1 MRQIDQHTIFSTAL
15 MKSTL
20 ITSSLALTLGL
31 VGFFIGRATQPADA
45 DAEQKISTTS
55 SRRMMME
62 SAANQNSQTP
72 SANRKKNTASDASKT
87 RSALDRR
94 ADLQKINDPMERTRQ
109 WLLLVDSLQPNEFE
123 AFVAAYRAEGISP
136 ERMSEYAVLLT
147 AWAKVDPLTAL
158 DYATKN
164 TGNPFA
170 RQTILSAWA
179 GVDPD
184 AAIAWA
190 KSNHQ
195 GEGGNPWMV
204 GVIKGLAFQNPELAS
219 SLLQQMPRSVERGD
233 ALNQLLPAL
242 ISEKGMDGTRE
253 WITSLQ
259 DSALKEGA
267 MTRFAERTIQTDPAG
282 TADWLIANPSQAT
295 NRMLDDALYVM
306 ADRNPQEALDY
317 FNKLPAGELRSNGLR
332 GIINATAI
340 KEPQQAVAL
349 MNAHSADVTDRL
361 VEQFVWHS
369 FRQDP
374 AAAVSQIERLTDP
387 GQQEAMYLRTLSR
400 WMERDQNAAT
410 NWANNHPLPDSV
422 RKRLNAITGSAN

>member
-1 MRQIDQHTIFSTAL
+1 MRQIDHHTYFATAI

-20 ITSSLALTLGL
+20 ITSSIALSLGL
-31 VGFFIGRATQPADA
+31 VGFFIGRATQPADPSA
-45 DAEQKISTTS
+45 GPSISSAS

-62 SAANQNSQTP
+62 NAAEPNALTR
-72 SANRKKNTASDASKT
+72 SANRSNISAADASKN
-87 RSALDRR
+87 RSALDRL
-94 ADLQKINDPMERTRQ
+94 ADLQKITDPMERARQ
-109 WLLLVDSLQPNEFE
+109 WLLLVDSLKPEEFE

-136 ERMSEYAVLLT
+136 DRMSEYAVLLT

-179 GVDPD
+179 GLDPD

-219 SLLQQMPRSVERGD
+219 SLLQQMPRSIERGE
-233 ALNQLLPAL
+233 ALNELLPAL
-242 ISEKGMDGTRE
+242 ISANGLDGTRQ
-253 WITSLQ
+253 WIANLQ
-259 DSALKEGA
+259 DPALKDGA
-267 MTRFAERTIQTDPAG
+267 MTRLAERTLQSDPSG

-295 NRMLDDALYVM
+295 TRMLDDALYVM
-306 ADRNPQEALDY
+306 TNQNPQEALDY

-332 GIINATAI
+332 GIINATAV

-349 MNAHSADVTDRL
+349 MNAHPSDVTDRL

-369 FRQDP
+369 FREDP
-374 AAAVSQIERLTDP
+374 ATAVSQIERLTDAR
-387 GQQEAMYLRTLSR
+387 QQEAMYLRTVSR
-400 WMERDQNAAT
+400 WMERDPTAAS
-410 NWANNHPLPDSV
+410 NWANQNPLPENV
-422 RKRLNAITGSAN
+422 RKRLNALQE

>member
-1 MRQIDQHTIFSTAL
+1 

-20 ITSSLALTLGL
+20 ITSSLALALGL
-31 VGFFIGRATQPADA
+31 VGFFIGRSTQPQPATQPSSL
-45 DAEQKISTTS
+45 QQISS
-55 SRRMMME
+55 QRQLMD
-62 SAANQNSQTP
+62 QNS
-72 SANRKKNTASDASKT
+72 SASPATSASRSLKSSNPAADRRSPL
-87 RSALDRR
+87 SALDRL
-94 ADLQKINDPMERTRQ
+94 AQLQKINDPMERTRQ
-109 WLLLVDSLQPNEFE
+109 WLMLVDSLQPEEFE
-123 AFVAAYRAEGISP
+123 AFVAAYRAEGIPP

-179 GVDPD
+179 GIDPD

-190 KSNHQ
+190 KSNHE

-204 GVIKGLAFQNPELAS
+204 GIIKGLAFDNPELAS
-219 SLLQQMPRSVERGD
+219 SLLQQMPRSIERGE

-242 ISEKGMDGTRE
+242 ISEKGLDGTRE
-253 WITSLQ
+253 WIANLQ
-259 DSALKEGA
+259 DPALKDGA
-267 MTRFAERTIQTDPAG
+267 MTRFAERTMQTDPAG
-282 TADWLIANPSQAT
+282 TADWLIAHPSQAT

-306 ADRNPQEALDY
+306 ASRNSQEALDY

-349 MNAHSADVTDRL
+349 MNAHANDVTDRL

-374 AAAVSQIERLTDP
+374 ATAVSQIERLTDAQ
-387 GQQEAMYLRTLSR
+387 QQEAMYLRTLPR
-400 WMERDQNAAT
+400 WMERDPEAAS
-410 NWANNHPLPDSV
+410 NWANSHPLPDSV
-422 RKRLNAITGSAN
+422 RKRLNVAAKDPF

>member
-20 ITSSLALTLGL
+20 ITSSLALTLCL

-72 SANRKKNTASDASKT
+72 SANRKKITASDAPKT
-87 RSALDRR
+87 RSALDRL
-94 ADLQKINDPMERTRQ
+94 ADLQKINDPLERTRQ

-259 DSALKEGA
+259 DPALKEGA

>member
-1 MRQIDQHTIFSTAL
+1 
-15 MKSTL
+15 
-20 ITSSLALTLGL
+20 
-31 VGFFIGRATQPADA
+31 
-45 DAEQKISTTS
+45 
-55 SRRMMME
+55 
-62 SAANQNSQTP
+62 
-72 SANRKKNTASDASKT
+72 
-87 RSALDRR
+87 
-94 ADLQKINDPMERTRQ
+94 
-109 WLLLVDSLQPNEFE
+109 
-123 AFVAAYRAEGISP
+123 
-136 ERMSEYAVLLT
+136 
-147 AWAKVDPLTAL
+147 
-158 DYATKN
+158 
-164 TGNPFA
+164 
-170 RQTILSAWA
+170 
-179 GVDPD
+179 
-184 AAIAWA
+184 
-190 KSNHQ
+190 
-195 GEGGNPWMV
+195 
-204 GVIKGLAFQNPELAS
+204 
-219 SLLQQMPRSVERGD
+219 
-233 ALNQLLPAL
+233 
-242 ISEKGMDGTRE
+242 
-253 WITSLQ
+253 
-259 DSALKEGA
+259 